1 MFGVQPPGFDG
12 TDFATADEI
21 RLGRNLADAAKA
33 AGVRHFVY
41 TSVGGADRQ
50 SGVPHF
56 ETKWAIEQ
64 HIGEIGL
71 PATLPAADLVLRALF
86 QPVRLVP
93 GRCAVVLA

>member
-64 HIGEIGL
+64 HIGEIGAGD
-71 PATLPAADLVLRALF
+71 PPAADLVLRALF